1 MLFEDCRLQCHPA
14 REATEAAEHSDQ
26 EAMEA
31 TNSRAA
37 DHTLYLYLE
46 VALGKRLTKEAQD
59 IQELEDMLTRRKQSL
74 REELQSM
81 PAEILARLSLS
92 DETQGAADTTNNSKS
107 ITDICM
113 VMEWLQ
119 LVVRRDRTCC
129 CSWF

>member
-1 MLFEDCRLQCHPA
+1 M
-14 REATEAAEHSDQ
+14 EAA
-26 EAMEA
+26 
-31 TNSRAA
+31 NSRAV
-37 DHTLYLYLE
+37 DHTLHLYLE

-59 IQELEDMLTRRKQSL
+59 IRELEDMLTRRKQSL

-119 LVVRRDRTCC
+119 LVARRDPTCS
-129 CSWF
+129 CSWFRLCSTRPLQDPRIYQFWQYSVLS